1 MQGHCRIGGFGKP
14 AGNVNARGTAPGPPS
29 PSASPLWPFKFKKYG
44 AYVNREEVF
53 DRCGMTTGGIVVA
66 YL

>member
-1 MQGHCRIGGFGKP
+1 METY
-14 AGNVNARGTAPGPPS
+14 ARGTAPGPPS
-29 PSASPLWPFKFKKYG
+29 PSVSPSWPFKVKKYG